1 MSCTT
6 VRLPDGT
13 SLLEARSTA
22 DGVQTI
28 GVTHILTD
36 GSKAP
41 LSVSTAGD
49 LENPSNDST
58 GIALTELPVTMNQ
71 LRDTVLDPRM
81 PPTLPPTQGTPTDYQ
96 PAAG

>member
-1 MSCTT
+1 MSCAT

-28 GVTHILTD
+28 GVTHIFTD
-36 GSKAP
+36 GSKVP

-49 LENPSNDST
+49 LEKPK
-58 GIALTELPVTMNQ
+58 Q
-71 LRDTVLDPRM
+71 
-81 PPTLPPTQGTPTDYQ
+81 
-96 PAAG
+96 